1 MSAISILAGVETRY
15 FSLARHA
22 LASGLLAAKIGPG
35 KTVLLPEF
43 ICRDLL
49 PAIHTVGANVAYYP
63 VGPDLTPSLPD
74 LNWPVSSAVLAVNY
88 FGFPQDL
95 SVFRAYSQR
104 TGALLIEDN
113 AHGFLSRD
121 AAGVWLGLR
130 APVGLFSMRKTF
142 AIPDGAA
149 LSAVGGPVSAALPPQ
164 APFTGSGLAKAQ
176 TIKGRL
182 RSVPVIGALL
192 LHLAK
197 AGVRS
202 MRLLCTGQPLPVCAD
217 ESESSIDAAS
227 EPWSGLQAALA
238 AVDVDVESERRRL
251 LYVEFERVATEHGV
265 RPLFHEL
272 PVGCVPYGFAFR
284 RCSVEYVA
292 IERLA
297 ARYGFDV
304 TSWPDLPSEVVPIAP
319 VHYQDV
325 RVVKFLI

>member
-1 MSAISILAGVETRY
+1 MSALSILAGVETRY

-22 LASGLLAAKIGPG
+22 LVSGLRAAKIGPG

-49 PAIHTVGANVAYYP
+49 AAIHTVGARVEYYP
-63 VGPDLTPSLPD
+63 VGPDLTPALPD
-74 LNWPVSSAVLAVNY
+74 LNWPMSSAVLAVNY

-95 SVFRAYSQR
+95 GVFWAYSQR

-121 AAGVWLGLR
+121 AAGTLLGLR

-149 LSAVGGPVSAALPPQ
+149 LSAVGPVAAALPHQ
-164 APFTGSGLAKAQ
+164 APFTGSGLARAQ
-176 TIKGRL
+176 PIKGRI
-182 RSVPVIGALL
+182 RSIPIVGGFLL
-192 LHLAK
+192 YVAK

-202 MRLLCTGQPLPVCAD
+202 MRLLFTGQPLPVSAG

-227 EPWSGLQAALA
+227 EPWSELQAALA
-238 AVDVDVESERRRL
+238 AVDIDVEGERRRL
-251 LYVEFERVATEHGV
+251 LYLEFERVATEHGV

-272 PVGCVPYGFAFR
+272 PAGCVPYGFAFR
-284 RCSVEYVA
+284 RCSLEYAV

-297 ARYGFDV
+297 ARYGFEV

-319 VHYQDV
+319 AHYQDV
-325 RVVKFLI
+325 RVVKFLT